1 MFLFQFWIHSELVG
15 DLGPLGLVFNTS
27 TYHQVHHGA
36 NRYCLD
42 KNYGGFLSVWDRIF
56 GTFQVRTEDDLP
68 ILLVTDIDQDLRTD
82 QKIVYG
88 LIDQPKFFDVIRH
101 QLFYFPL
108 LLQKVSGSESWWD
121 RIAVWIKGN
130 YFM

>member
-1 MFLFQFWIHSELVG
+1 M
-15 DLGPLGLVFNTS
+15 DNLGPLELVLNTAS
-27 TYHQVHHGA
+27 HHRVHHGA

-68 ILLVTDIDQDLRTD
+68 RLFVTDIDQDLRTD
-82 QKIVYG
+82 QEIVYG